1 MFARRWT
8 ASAAVAL
15 IGASILLTAC
25 GGRASDDQA
34 SDASTITSTGTDA
47 RETPDSPY
55 GPSESLSPASDDG
68 SLEAAS
74 TPVWSSGTF
83 HVKTPQGYSAEVK
96 VTLHEA
102 VELTSLDPI
111 CATTD
116 PNPDH
121 RVVRAIEADVDSRS
135 TTDGSF
141 SSDPWQIPLSIDTD
155 APNNLNSYGYFCG
168 TAGGSDSSTGDGNRN
183 TGLDVGDGRKLWI
196 VWTSTATP
204 NNPDG
209 FSSGQYYWDDLML
222 SIPLTGTCTGTVSG
236 GGFSFDDT
244 DCGFIR
250 R

>member
-121 RVVRAIEADVDSRS
+121 RVVRAIEADVDSTS

-141 SSDPWQIPLSIDTD
+141 SGDPWQIPLSIDTD
-155 APNNLNSYGYFCG
+155 APNN
-168 TAGGSDSSTGDGNRN
+168 
-183 TGLDVGDGRKLWI
+183 
-196 VWTSTATP
+196 
-204 NNPDG
+204 PDG
-209 FSSGQYYWDDLML
+209 FSSGQDYWDDLML
-222 SIPLTGTCTGTVSG
+222 SIPLRGTCTGTVSG